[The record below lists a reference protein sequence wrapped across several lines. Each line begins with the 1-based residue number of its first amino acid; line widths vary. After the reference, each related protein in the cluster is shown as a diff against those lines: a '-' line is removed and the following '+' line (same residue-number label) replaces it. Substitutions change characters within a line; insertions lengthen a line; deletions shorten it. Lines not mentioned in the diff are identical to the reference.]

1 MNSKNKQ
8 QIKFVLYIE
17 FSNAIKND
25 KNLLNDYWERIR
37 KHNKN
42 MLNDDYYDSG
52 FDLLMSNKNIK
63 ILKNEVKLV
72 SLGIKCACYKFN
84 TIHPNKIPVY
94 NVLQTYKLGMLKGVH
109 PHPFKLFPRSSMWKK
124 GVLLANCTGVIDS
137 GYRGE
142 VMLKFDKQGDNHYD
156 VGDRIGQLMLIPIP
170 SVQFVEVLMQLKR
183 LGWSCPSQERSLRLW
198 TR

>member
-137 GYRGE
+137 GYRGFLFAPLYSIKDNNL
-142 VMLKFDKQGDNHYD
+142 LKYNNRYVQICMPGLERFLIQVVDKLDTNTNRGE
-156 VGDRIGQLMLIPIP
+156 GGCG
-170 SVQFVEVLMQLKR
+170 STGK
-183 LGWSCPSQERSLRLW
+183 
-198 TR
+198 